1 VRIAVDAMGGD
12 HAPEATVEG
21 TVEAL
26 KEYRDISVILT
37 GDKEMIKKELQKY
50 DYPKERLEI
59 IHCSEKIQTE
69 DQPVKAIRRK
79 KDSSMVVAL
88 RLVKEGQADAVVS
101 AGNTGALMAGGLF
114 ILGRIKG
121 IDRPAL
127 APVYPHSGGYSVMI
141 DGGANSECKAK
152 NLEQFGIMGSIYSEQ
167 ILGIDRPKVSLVN
180 VGEEKGKGNELV
192 KEAYELLENS
202 DLNFQGNIEARDI
215 PRGKTDVIVCD
226 GFTGNVILKLTEG
239 VAITLFDLLKEKFT
253 ASVPRKL
260 AAIILKPGLREIK
273 KAYDYTE
280 EGGAPFVGVKGV
292 LIKAHGS
299 SNGKAFKNAIRKGRL
314 FVEKDIVGK
323 IESSVED

>member
-1 VRIAVDAMGGD
+1 MRIAVDAMGGD

-59 IHCSEKIQTE
+59 IDCSEKIQTE

>member
-1 VRIAVDAMGGD
+1 MRIAVDAMGGD

-292 LIKAHGS
+292 LIKAMEALTERPL
-299 SNGKAFKNAIRKGRL
+299 KMPFER
-314 FVEKDIVGK
+314 
-323 IESSVED
+323 EDSLLRRILWVRSRAV